1 MKVLITG
8 GSGLLGSSLT
18 QKLLSENIEVV
29 HLTREKNSKND
40 VKNYLWNWGKNE
52 IDERCFNGITHII
65 HLAGAGIAEKAW
77 TQKRKN
83 TIVKSRVLTA
93 RLLHSKIESLNIDLK
108 AFISASAV
116 GFYGAQVS
124 EKEFNESDVSYE
136 DFMGN
141 CCKQWENAADLF
153 VPISRV
159 VKLRLGVILDKDF
172 GALPRIARMI
182 KNRIGSPLGT
192 GRQYMPWIHIDDA
205 VEIFYNAIRN
215 NEYSGVYNAVSTENI
230 TNSILTKSV
239 GRVLNR
245 KIWLPNVPSFILRFL
260 YGEMSDTILKGVKVS
275 NKKIKNLGFKFKYN
289 KIDEALKY
297 IYS

>member
-1 MKVLITG
+1 M
-8 GSGLLGSSLT
+8 
-18 QKLLSENIEVV
+18 
-29 HLTREKNSKND
+29 
-40 VKNYLWNWGKNE
+40 
-52 IDERCFNGITHII
+52 
-65 HLAGAGIAEKAW
+65 
-77 TQKRKN
+77 
-83 TIVKSRVLTA
+83 TA

-153 VPISRV
+153 IPISRV

-192 GRQYMPWIHIDDA
+192 GGQYMPWIHIDDA
-205 VEIFYNAIRN
+205 VEIFYKAIRN

-245 KIWLPNVPSFILRFL
+245 KIWLPNIPSFILRFL

-275 NKKIKNLGFKFKYN
+275 NKKIKNLGFKFKYD

>member
-93 RLLHSKIESLNIDLK
+93 RLLHSKIKSLNIDLK

-153 VPISRV
+153 IPISRV

-192 GRQYMPWIHIDDA
+192 GNQYMPWIHIDDA
-205 VEIFYNAIRN
+205 VEIFYKAIRN

>member
-1 MKVLITG
+1 MKILITG

-18 QKLLSENIEVV
+18 QKLLSENIDVV

-153 VPISRV
+153 IPISRV

-192 GRQYMPWIHIDDA
+192 GNQYMPWIHIDDA
-205 VEIFYNAIRN
+205 VEIFYKAIRN

>member
-52 IDERCFNGITHII
+52 IDEKCFNGITHII

-124 EKEFNESDVSYE
+124 EKEFNESDVSFE

-192 GRQYMPWIHIDDA
+192 GNQYMPLIHIDDA
-205 VEIFYNAIRN
+205 VEIFYKAIRN

>member
-153 VPISRV
+153 IPISRV
-159 VKLRLGVILDKDF
+159 VKFRLGVILDKDF

-192 GRQYMPWIHIDDA
+192 GNQYMPWIHIDDA
-205 VEIFYNAIRN
+205 VEIFYKAIRN

>member
-124 EKEFNESDVSYE
+124 EKEFNESDVSFE

-192 GRQYMPWIHIDDA
+192 GNQYMPWIHIDDA
-205 VEIFYNAIRN
+205 VEIFYKAIRN

>member
-1 MKVLITG
+1 MKILITG

-40 VKNYLWNWGKNE
+40 VKNYLWNWEKNE
-52 IDERCFNGITHII
+52 IDEKCFNGITHII

-93 RLLHSKIESLNIDLK
+93 RLLHSKIVSLNIDLK

-153 VPISRV
+153 IPISRV

-182 KNRIGSPLGT
+182 KNRIGSPLGK
-192 GRQYMPWIHIDDA
+192 GSQYMPWIHIDDA
-205 VEIFYNAIRN
+205 VEIFYKAIRN

-239 GRVLNR
+239 GKVLNR

>member
-40 VKNYLWNWGKNE
+40 VKNYLWNWGENE
-52 IDERCFNGITHII
+52 IDEKCFNGITHII

-124 EKEFNESDVSYE
+124 EKEFNESDVSFE

-192 GRQYMPWIHIDDA
+192 GSQYMPWIHIDDA